1 MASSKK
7 HERICAICKNTYNYC
22 PVCDEYQHMEPW
34 HLRWCSKSCMEVD
47 SLLSSWGAHQ
57 ISSAEAAEQLKTH
70 DLSRMEYWNDNYKA
84 AYNQIMAEAN
94 GAPEG
99 ENFLDKFK
107 AVEAE
112 AVADKEAD
120 HAPDPVE
127 AAVEALGKALDA
139 EDEAKA
145 EEKKAEEFKKPQQKY
160 HNKKK

>member
-1 MASSKK
+1 MANSKK
-7 HERICAICKNTYNYC
+7 HERICQCGQKYLYC
-22 PVCDEYQHMEPW
+22 PVCDEYQYMEPW
-34 HLRWCSKSCMEVD
+34 HLRWCSSNCRD
-47 SLLSSWGAHQ
+47 IDIILSNWGAHQ
-57 ISSAEAAEQLKTH
+57 ISSAEAAEQLKAH

-107 AVEAE
+107 AAEAE
-112 AVADKEAD
+112 VVAD
-120 HAPDPVE
+120 HASDPVE

-139 EDEAKA
+139 EDKAKV

-160 HNKKK
+160 HNKKR

>member
-7 HERICAICKNTYNYC
+7 HERICAICKTTYNYC
-22 PVCDEYQHMEPW
+22 PICDEYQHMEPW
-34 HLRWCSKSCMEVD
+34 HLRWCSKSCLEID

-57 ISSAEAAEQLKTH
+57 ITSAEAAEQLKAH

-107 AVEAE
+107 AAEAE
-112 AVADKEAD
+112 AVAD

-145 EEKKAEEFKKPQQKY
+145 EEKKSEEFKKPQQKY